1 MNVTNKKAAPPAE
14 GATNKTDRE
23 PTRRRGAAQ
32 ARCGFCLAV
41 AVVVASLIVSWWAR

>member
-1 MNVTNKKAAPPAE
+1 MNGTNKKAAPPAE

-41 AVVVASLIVSWWAR
+41 GAIVLHLLVTWWAR